1 MFGKQLGL
9 AVVSLLALHQNLAL
23 AQTIVVD
30 GETLPADEVTIAP
43 AEEAVEIPESTTLF
57 PEEVAQLTDSVL
69 ANLTELELSNISLFS
84 FDDEEDDENSILE
97 KRTLFGPCKTYPG
110 DLLYP
115 GKLSWDVFK
124 LLLGGRLIKTVPFA
138 SVCYDDFGNFD
149 QARCNFISA
158 NWINN
163 SYIHIEDPTSI
174 NAVLFEGGNC
184 LPQALDPTATNCR
197 VGGLPSYVVDARN
210 VAQVQLAVN
219 FARNLNLRLVVKNTG
234 HDFGAKSTGAG
245 SLSIWTHNFRKVQF
259 FQNHRADGGYR
270 GPAFKVGAGV
280 PAFELYEAAHRHG
293 VTVVGGEGA
302 TVGVMGG
309 YILGGGHSPLSGLY
323 GMASD
328 SVLSF
333 EVVLANGR
341 FVTASATK
349 NPDLFWALRGG
360 GGSTYGVVTSV
371 TVKAYPKIHVS
382 TLTFELMTT
391 PTVTADQFWAAIR
404 AFFEGFVEYAV
415 DNANYE
421 YFRLTAM
428 GPGAFYFDMG
438 PWFAPGMTSD
448 ELRVLVAPLFAR
460 FDAIGV
466 DYSPV
471 FRDFDNYR
479 DAWAAS
485 FPLEPWGSNFIRQ
498 ASRLFPRA
506 NWEDEAKLNATFD
519 AIKSTVEEGNYVIA
533 FNIHAAPAA
542 GYPDTAVNSAWRD
555 TVMHCIAAAMW
566 DPAAPEPV
574 IKAASDTLTFDWM
587 QRWRDVSPG
596 AGAYMSESDYIEP
609 DFTQAFWGTKYPRA
623 LQLKKKYDPRDVF
636 YAQNA
641 VGSEFWEMSEN
652 ILGNLPSQNSR
663 LCRKN

>member
-1 MFGKQLGL
+1 MFVKRLGL
-9 AVVSLLALHQNLAL
+9 TAVSLLALRQNLAL
-23 AQTIVVD
+23 AQTIVVN
-30 GETLPADEVTIAP
+30 GETVPADEVTVSP
-43 AEEAVEIPESTTLF
+43 AEEAVEPPPATILF
-57 PEEVAQLTDSVL
+57 PEETTQLTDSVL
-69 ANLTELELSNISLFS
+69 ANLTELELSSIDLFS
-84 FDDEEDDENSILE
+84 FDDDEVDDDPAVQ
-97 KRTLFGPCKTYPG
+97 KRNPPNQCKTYPG
-110 DLLYP
+110 DPRYPVQAVWNVFNLLSG
-115 GKLSWDVFK
+115 GK
-124 LLLGGRLIKTVPFA
+124 LIKTVPFA

-149 QARCNFISA
+149 QARCDFISA

-174 NAVLFEGGNC
+174 NAVLFEGANC
-184 LPQALDPTATNCR
+184 LPQALDPASTECL
-197 VGGLPSYVVDARN
+197 VGGLPSYVVEARN
-210 VAQVQLAVN
+210 VAHVQLAVN
-219 FARNLNLRLVVKNTG
+219 FARNMNLRLVVKNTG

-245 SLSIWTHNFRKVQF
+245 ALSIWTHHFKSVQF
-259 FQNHRADGGYR
+259 FPNHQADGGYQ

-280 PAFELYEAAHRHG
+280 QAYELYAAAHQHD

-309 YILGGGHSPLSGLY
+309 YVLGGGHSPLSGLY

-328 SVLSF
+328 NVLSF

-371 TVKAYPKIHVS
+371 TVKAHPKMHVS
-382 TLTFELMTT
+382 TLTFELATG
-391 PTVTADQFWAAIR
+391 PTVTPDQFWEAIR
-404 AFFEGFVEYAV
+404 AFFDGFIEYAV
-415 DNANYE
+415 DHANYE
-421 YFRLTAM
+421 YFRLASF
-428 GPGAFYFDMG
+428 GPGFFHFDMG
-438 PWFAPGMTSD
+438 PWFAPQMTSD
-448 ELRVLVAPLFAR
+448 ELQDLVAPLFAR

-466 DYSPV
+466 EYTPV
-471 FRDFDNYR
+471 FRDFDNFH
-479 DAWAAS
+479 DAWQAS

-533 FNIHAAPAA
+533 FNMAAAPA
-542 GYPDTAVNSAWRD
+542 GYPDTAVNPAWRE

-566 DPAAPEPV
+566 DPAAPESA
-574 IKAASDTLTFDWM
+574 IKAASDKLTFDWM

-609 DFTQAFWGTKYPRA
+609 DFTQAFWGTKYPQA
-623 LQLKKKYDPRDVF
+623 LQMKKKYDPRDVF